1 MEKRYQ
7 GVYPVVFTPLTADGA
22 VDTPALQRI
31 VDFLIEK
38 GVHGLLV
45 LGSNGE
51 SPFLTDTER
60 KQVITASVEA
70 CSGRVPVVVGTTYMG
85 TDQTLELG
93 AFARETGADALLSA
107 LPIYYP
113 MKEEDVFDH
122 YRILSEELDMP
133 VLYYNFPMATHLTL
147 SPEQIHRL
155 SSLPNIRGVKESI
168 ADLAELAG
176 LVELTRDTA
185 FDVHTGTSIN
195 FYFAL
200 QSGAHGV
207 ICPIANLIPDTLV
220 SLWDAFHRG
229 DMKKAEEIQ
238 FSFPELVTIFAS
250 TMRPHAV
257 MKEAMRLLGHDMT
270 PVVKRPLPQLTSEQS
285 KFVRENLVKAGLIE
299 ES

>member
-1 MEKRYQ
+1 
-7 GVYPVVFTPLTADGA
+7 
-22 VDTPALQRI
+22 
-31 VDFLIEK
+31 
-38 GVHGLLV
+38 VHGLLI

-51 SPFLTDTER
+51 SPFLTDPER
-60 KQVITASVEA
+60 RQVITATTEA
-70 CSGRVPVVVGTTYMG
+70 CGGRVPVLVGTTYMG

-93 AFARETGADALLSA
+93 AFAREAGADALLSA

-113 MKEEDVFDH
+113 LEEEDVFDH
-122 YRILSEELDMP
+122 YRILSERLDMP
-133 VLYYNFPMATHLTL
+133 ILYYNFPMATHLTL

-155 SSLPNIRGVKESI
+155 STLPNIRGVKESI
-168 ADLAELAG
+168 ADLAELAA

-195 FYFAL
+195 FFFAL

-220 SLWDAFHRG
+220 SLWDAFHEG

-238 FSFPELVTIFAS
+238 FSFPELITIFAS

-270 PVVKRPLPQLTSEQS
+270 AVVKSPLPQLTDEQE
-285 KFVRENLVKAGLIE
+285 KFVRENLAKAGMIE
-299 ES
+299 G